1 MIKREESIV
10 RFERLRSARDGFYA
24 QALALYAQ
32 SFPLHEQRT
41 PAAQAAALGDGD
53 YHFDLILE
61 GEALAGLLLYWDTK
75 DFLYVE
81 HFCVDPA
88 MRNQGHGQRALKAL
102 AERGKTI
109 ILEIDPP
116 VDEISR
122 RRQGFY
128 RRLHYQV
135 NAFHHVHPPYREDC
149 AGHELVLLSHP
160 SALSRSEYDRFNLY
174 LQKVVMKH

>member
-1 MIKREESIV
+1 M
-10 RFERLRSARDGFYA
+10 RFERLRSARDKFYA
-24 QALALYAQ
+24 PALALYAQ

-41 PAAQAAALGDGD
+41 PAAQAAALGEEE

-61 GEALAGLLLYWDTK
+61 GEALAGLLLYWETA

-88 MRNQGHGQRALKAL
+88 MRNRGYGQRALEAL
-102 AERGKTI
+102 AERGKAI

-128 RRLHYQV
+128 QRLRYQV
-135 NAFHHVHPPYREDC
+135 NAFHHVHPPYRADC
-149 AGHELVLLSHP
+149 AGHELVVLSHP
-160 SALSRSEYDRFNLY
+160 SALSRAEYDRFNRY
-174 LQKVVMKH
+174 LQKVVMKG